1 MKLLLA
7 YKEGTNHFLKSFLA
21 LISWA
26 IFRILSLLFP
36 HAGPSGPAVTF
47 PKEIYPKQC
56 EIKKRHQEIHE
67 GLSSPLGQSLL
78 MFTRACFL
86 ESYLSEKYCTGLKQ
100 KPCNTAARP
109 QLPLN
114 LTSDLE
120 PFSSWCFKDRDV
132 FPRFSWVS
140 FEARSVAQR
149 YNKQNWLDYLLSRL
163 PLN

>member
-26 IFRILSLLFP
+26 IFRILSLFFP
-36 HAGPSGPAVTF
+36 HVGPSGPAVTF

-78 MFTRACFL
+78 MFTRACFS
-86 ESYLSEKYCTGLKQ
+86 ESYLSEKYCGRQTEAVKHSSKTPATLK
-100 KPCNTAARP
+100 
-109 QLPLN
+109 LN
-114 LTSDLE
+114 LRPRAIFIL
-120 PFSSWCFKDRDV
+120 V
-132 FPRFSWVS
+132 FQGQGCVS
-140 FEARSVAQR
+140 TVQLGFV
-149 YNKQNWLDYLLSRL
+149 
-163 PLN
+163 